1 MIFYYT
7 ATGNCL
13 YVARQIEEDLY
24 SIPQELKKEDLR
36 YKADKIGIVAP
47 IYAGELPQTVRRFLA
62 KAKFDTPYFYMLL
75 TYGNRDTV
83 AGVCS

>member
-1 MIFYYT
+1 MYK
-7 ATGNCL
+7 
-13 YVARQIEEDLY
+13 RQ
-24 SIPQELKKEDLR
+24 
-36 YKADKIGIVAP
+36 P

-83 AGVCS
+83 AGVWSENFCKEHGIHVAVSYTHLCSLLRN